1 MFDKDSDFL
10 KDITEDTWCS
20 FRSYGFCKSHVFPTF
35 SSSADCQAL
44 RVLLLYIPVLIGSYW
59 SMAVKQFTKFVRIC
73 KLKYEMRI
81 VGVSELGFGFSFVP
95 SNLVTFVFTSRFSS
109 IFHYCSNAVCM
120 ILEQIPH
127 SYR

>member
-1 MFDKDSDFL
+1 
-10 KDITEDTWCS
+10 
-20 FRSYGFCKSHVFPTF
+20 
-35 SSSADCQAL
+35 
-44 RVLLLYIPVLIGSYW
+44 
-59 SMAVKQFTKFVRIC
+59 MAVKQFTKFVRIC

-127 SYR
+127 ILTGSSIFIQESEKFQSQCNSINMRLPKCYML